1 MVGEDSERLRA
12 FCSVTIDDAFVIRD
26 LKVIDGDEGPF
37 VAMPSRKMSD
47 HCSKCGEKNHLRAKF
62 CNECGARLN
71 PNRAPRDAEGRV
83 KLYADV
89 AHPINVESREMI
101 QEAVIEAFNEELTLS
116 QEPGYFDETDDIDD
130 HDEDFAG
137 FDDLIAELRK
147 PKTDRDPPPSHQR
160 DSRQD
165 ERESPRSKSR
175 GPRQSAA
182 AEAPSD
188 RKRPGD
194 QATGHRGVAESAEP
208 ARREKRRPAPEV
220 TSPPA
225 KDDDDFAAG
234 LDWTPAPAKTSPRVE
249 DAAKADTNG
258 RNRGGGR
265 QRQTDVDSETDVER
279 LEPDSGG
286 SCGATSGVDSDDF
299 GAGIL

>member
-47 HCSKCGEKNHLRAKF
+47 HCVKCGEKNHLRAKF

-116 QEPGYFDETDDIDD
+116 QEPGYFDETENFDD

-147 PKTDRDPPPSHQR
+147 PKTDRDTAPSQQSDRREDERKSPRQKSR
-160 DSRQD
+160 DSRQ
-165 ERESPRSKSR
+165 
-175 GPRQSAA
+175 AA
-182 AEAPSD
+182 ATEAPAD
-188 RKRPGD
+188 RKPPRD
-194 QATGHRGVAESAEP
+194 KTSGHRSPADTADP
-208 ARREKRRPAPEV
+208 ARRERRSTPV
-220 TSPPA
+220 DTSPSGS
-225 KDDDDFAAG
+225 DDDDFAAG
-234 LDWTPAPAKTSPRVE
+234 LDWTPAPAKTSARAE
-249 DAAKADTNG
+249 SSTRAGANG
-258 RNRGGGR
+258 RDHRDGR
-265 QRQTDVDSETDVER
+265 ERQTDVDSGPDAER
-279 LEPDSGG
+279 PATDSGRSQQAAG
-286 SCGATSGVDSDDF
+286 GADSDDF